1 MGCEVDGVCEDDP
14 GGAARVR
21 AREGHGEAADNKR
34 FVETLEVGFVGFAG
48 NGFKHLTCRRKDSG
62 NIREVGHGCIRG
74 EERGAVTSELLLSI
88 DNLANYIEEQH
99 TCCR

>member
-1 MGCEVDGVCEDDP
+1 MVQHARLLHLDLHHPSAWDYESGLVTVARGKVDS
-14 GGAARVR
+14 GA
-21 AREGHGEAADNKR
+21 
-34 FVETLEVGFVGFAG
+34 
-48 NGFKHLTCRRKDSG
+48 CRRKDSG